1 MKAPSLESSS
11 AWQSE
16 SSSDCGCR
24 FELSEEQPQEPRVDE
39 SDGGESV
46 IHGQQ
51 LFGRPAPSSRGG
63 ESDVEA
69 GDVSEA
75 ATPRQDR
82 TRAQRLVSVY
92 VAPLWGRRMA
102 ALRRKCSPLWLY
114 TGATCAAIVVATSF
128 LLAPSAADHAASSPS
143 SGPLLRLDRGVR
155 SRLEDDE
162 HAAQW
167 RGAHVGGTAASVD
180 SEMLEP
186 PLVGGTD
193 PYCQA
198 ELVQEREDSW
208 NASELEFLAPRLVRN
223 GSRAVLCFYDRRAHR
238 LPPPYAYFPRQMAL
252 RYCTHAVY
260 HAPFALHDG
269 RLAYRNPGFDRQFG
283 MPELARVARIRGYGT
298 QLLFT
303 VGGEDTDN
311 ANWSRLASD
320 EVRRET
326 FAKDLKET
334 LVTLGYDGVNLHWS
348 TPGGRCGRAGDAH
361 ALTDLVRLLRTRL
374 RRPLAPRDF
383 LLVVTLP
390 PQEHFVEVASQLAP
404 LAKLTDFLVVQA
416 HSMYGPSSPWPR
428 CASPYEAVQ
437 GPSVRALL
445 DSLAARLFHGHWG
458 KLCITHSLAAVT
470 YRLADY
476 GTGAVGA
483 IVGDISE
490 GDGASAGP
498 GEPQPIT
505 GTPGKAAYFEVCGW
519 TRQRSRSR
527 ECSMLRSGS
536 TVAALEGPEALR
548 HKLARM
554 ALDGHGRLCL
564 AALDTHLDDPLGAC
578 GGAMSP
584 LLKRL
589 YEDPLET

>member
-1 MKAPSLESSS
+1 MSSS
-11 AWQSE
+11 
-16 SSSDCGCR
+16 CGCR
-24 FELSEEQPQEPRVDE
+24 FELSEEQPQEPGVVD

-46 IHGQQ
+46 VHGQQ
-51 LFGRPAPSSRGG
+51 LFDHPAPSSRGG

-75 ATPRQDR
+75 ATPWQDR

-102 ALRRKCSPLWLY
+102 ALRRKGCRDCRTSFRHSLCSPLWLY

-128 LLAPSAADHAASSPS
+128 LLAPSAADHAVSSPS

-180 SEMLEP
+180 SEILEP
-186 PLVGGTD
+186 PLVGGAD
-193 PYCQA
+193 PYC
-198 ELVQEREDSW
+198 QEREDSW

-283 MPELARVARIRGYGT
+283 MPELVRVARLRGYGT

-320 EVRRET
+320 E
-326 FAKDLKET
+326 ET

-390 PQEHFVEVASQLAP
+390 PGAICRGGVTAP
-404 LAKLTDFLVVQA
+404 SL
-416 HSMYGPSSPWPR
+416 YGPSSPWPR
-428 CASPYEAVQ
+428 CARPYEAVQ

-476 GTGAVGA
+476 GTAAVGA
-483 IVGDISE
+483 IVGDMSE

-584 LLKRL
+584 LLKRF

>member
-1 MKAPSLESSS
+1 MNRRNDIKAPSLESSS

-16 SSSDCGCR
+16 MSSSCGCR
-24 FELSEEQPQEPRVDE
+24 FELSEEHPQEPGVED
-39 SDGGESV
+39 SDGGGSV
-46 IHGQQ
+46 VHGQQ

-63 ESDVEA
+63 QSDVEA

-75 ATPRQDR
+75 ATSRQDR
-82 TRAQRLVSVY
+82 TQAQRLVSVY
-92 VAPLWGRRMA
+92 MAPLWGHRMA
-102 ALRRKCSPLWLY
+102 ALRKKFSPLWLY

-155 SRLEDDE
+155 TRLEDDE

-186 PLVGGTD
+186 PLVGGAD
-193 PYCQA
+193 PYCQV

-269 RLAYRNPGFDRQFG
+269 RLAYRNPGFDRRFG
-283 MPELARVARIRGYGT
+283 MSELVRVARLRGYGT

-416 HSMYGPSSPWPR
+416 HSLYGPSIARDLAALALTKLSRGRACAPSWIPWRPGSSRATGASSRARATAPAPDPVSGSPSLARRARQPTLR
-428 CASPYEAVQ
+428 CAAGQ
-437 GPSVRALL
+437 GSVRA
-445 DSLAARLFHGHWG
+445 A
-458 KLCITHSLAAVT
+458 
-470 YRLADY
+470 
-476 GTGAVGA
+476 
-483 IVGDISE
+483 
-490 GDGASAGP
+490 ASAACY
-498 GEPQPIT
+498 
-505 GTPGKAAYFEVCGW
+505 AAAPRWPPLKDPKRCVTSW
-519 TRQRSRSR
+519 LAWR
-527 ECSMLRSGS
+527 S
-536 TVAALEGPEALR
+536 TVTAACAWPRWTLTWTIR
-548 HKLARM
+548 WAR
-554 ALDGHGRLCL
+554 A
-564 AALDTHLDDPLGAC
+564 

>member
-1 MKAPSLESSS
+1 MAFK
-11 AWQSE
+11 
-16 SSSDCGCR
+16 
-24 FELSEEQPQEPRVDE
+24 
-39 SDGGESV
+39 
-46 IHGQQ
+46 I
-51 LFGRPAPSSRGG
+51 SR
-63 ESDVEA
+63 
-69 GDVSEA
+69 
-75 ATPRQDR
+75 RR
-82 TRAQRLVSVY
+82 T
-92 VAPLWGRRMA
+92 
-102 ALRRKCSPLWLY
+102 
-114 TGATCAAIVVATSF
+114 
-128 LLAPSAADHAASSPS
+128 
-143 SGPLLRLDRGVR
+143 
-155 SRLEDDE
+155 
-162 HAAQW
+162 
-167 RGAHVGGTAASVD
+167 
-180 SEMLEP
+180 
-186 PLVGGTD
+186 
-193 PYCQA
+193 
-198 ELVQEREDSW
+198 EREDSW

-260 HAPFALHDG
+260 HAPFALHDD

-283 MPELARVARIRGYGT
+283 MPELARVARLRGYGT

-404 LAKLTDFLVVQA
+404 LAKLTDFVVVQA

-476 GTGAVGA
+476 GTAAVGA

-498 GEPQPIT
+498 GEPQSIT

>member
-24 FELSEEQPQEPRVDE
+24 FELSEEQPQESGVDD
-39 SDGGESV
+39 SDGGGSV
-46 IHGQQ
+46 VHGQQ

-92 VAPLWGRRMA
+92 VAPLWGRRVA

-269 RLAYRNPGFDRQFG
+269 RLAYRNPGFDRCNSAC
-283 MPELARVARIRGYGT
+283 PSWPALLVSEDTARSFSSR
-298 QLLFT
+298 L
-303 VGGEDTDN
+303 GGEDTDN

-326 FAKDLKET
+326 FAKDLKAT

-470 YRLADY
+470 LSLARRARQPTLRCAA
-476 GTGAVGA
+476 GQGSVRAA
-483 IVGDISE
+483 
-490 GDGASAGP
+490 ASAACY
-498 GEPQPIT
+498 
-505 GTPGKAAYFEVCGW
+505 AAAPRWPPLKDPKRCATSW
-519 TRQRSRSR
+519 LAWR
-527 ECSMLRSGS
+527 S
-536 TVAALEGPEALR
+536 TVTAACAWPRWTLTWTIR
-548 HKLARM
+548 WAR
-554 ALDGHGRLCL
+554 A
-564 AALDTHLDDPLGAC
+564 